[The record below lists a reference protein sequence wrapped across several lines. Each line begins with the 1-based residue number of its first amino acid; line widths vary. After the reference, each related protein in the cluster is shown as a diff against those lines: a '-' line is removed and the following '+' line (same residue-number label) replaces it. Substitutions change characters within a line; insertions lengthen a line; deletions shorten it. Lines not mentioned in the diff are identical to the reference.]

1 MMKVSYMYDDNHFKY
16 FKPFIFSFKYK
27 ILP

>member
-16 FKPFIFSFKYK
+16 FKPFVFWLKYK